1 MEKFLIF
8 TIDNT
13 KYAFN
18 IENIIKIV
26 QNKRQDQFIDNL
38 IEDEIVPVLNL
49 KEIFKI
55 PDSKNSKEEKIIF
68 VQNKIGEKLGFI
80 VDKVNDIIETDYL
93 NEFPELDDL
102 SSELFFGVIPEKNNH
117 ILVLNIEKLFEF
129 IKKNM

>member
-1 MEKFLIF
+1 MF
-8 TIDNT
+8 
-13 KYAFN
+13 
-18 IENIIKIV
+18 IKIV

>member
-18 IENIIKIV
+18 IENVIKIV

-117 ILVLNIEKLFEF
+117 ILVLNIE
-129 IKKNM
+129 